1 MAFPGSIYAPP
12 GVYTQTN
19 FEAPQEAPI
28 AGVRLPILIGTGNE
42 ILQQVNLELTRGSS
56 SQVDQQIVLEDL
68 TGRAVINKLVSGEVV
83 LGDFD
88 GEIREIQVRNFPIV
102 TGDGSGTTTNNPAN
116 VFVTLNGE
124 PIVVLG
130 MEGERGLLTLS
141 TAPQLGDE
149 VRVTYFFN
157 REDTRVTDNVS
168 SQVTAEPALIRGEIG
183 QPVGGYVLTVDNNL
197 LNLRVDGTV
206 VNVNLGTGS
215 KDAPTLVTLINTAGT
230 GTSLNASTFTNNF
243 GDTAIQLVADRSLE
257 ILLGSANSVLGFTE
271 GDQTARR
278 RTFFTFQGPI
288 VDGSNGGITTTDPGD
303 VVVRVDNVQ
312 VVPDA
317 VDGANRSVTL
327 PFAPAPGSV
336 VTIQYF
342 FNTWQDTFDYLQN
355 INVTEVVRAG
365 IVPDDSTFTQG
376 VDYILKDDRI
386 LWGSS
391 FLVSAGEHTDGT
403 AFFDDTQI
411 TASLID
417 NKAFMEVATPVV
429 DQTVSPPTENRLD
442 FQLPFTPTTGNGRST
457 PLSQDLF
464 QSITNGRIDLPTF
477 RPDLIQAFWGWSVED
492 ALNRGEVEV
501 TKVDGS
507 VITLRD
513 SVPVGATVY
522 ANFYYNLL
530 QDETYTITSVVPGG
544 SGVGRYTVTDSND
557 DLVHIAKFGT
567 KSAGLGSV
575 TVQFPSGSELKPDVR
590 FEGGTQVEET
600 VTVTFSETDATI
612 AKFTVLGSDPYFTIQ
627 DASDH
632 ARLTVDNAALAG
644 GTTGIDLSRVNGV
657 EGLGFPAS
665 LLGEE
670 VVYDEDTG
678 LTTYSIDTGI
688 NDELSV
694 TFDGVLVTGTAAA
707 NATATVQDYADA
719 LNTAA
724 RFTTSNGPE
733 YSATTR
739 FLGNT
744 VVTAGEYDEL
754 VLSYTGD
761 VTGPSGLL
769 TATIPPATYGS
780 PATLATAV
788 ESAITTATAGISGLS
803 ISVSANADGQ
813 LQFKLESAADDDEF
827 TQSTGTITT
836 TFASAGAGDTI
847 TIGGVVL
854 TAVSGARTPGSDD
867 FQIDG
872 PIVDDNTLAAEIDAA
887 INDPL
892 NSFAS
897 SVVTSSV
904 ALNVVT
910 LTAVPLG
917 TLGDAV
923 TLATSNAPAYAL
935 SGGNL
940 TGGAD
945 NAGGFLEFVT
955 HGTPASDF
963 AVLAGISTDSVGGSQ
978 VKMLQTDVAR
988 RFTVSGSSGRLI
1000 YDRMVLRGRLV
1011 PGSGSLSSHHSE
1023 DQAGILVEGSSGA
1036 GQAGLVPQSVG
1047 IAGQR
1052 AVVQPATVVGSIPVS
1067 GNQVPTGT
1075 FADLRDGQPSVT
1087 FFADGGTQPKNNVL
1101 RVTVDGV
1108 AVAVTFADAT
1118 GTAIPSGGSA
1128 DVPLGPA
1135 TTPNTIIDQIR
1146 DAFVAAGLSADQV
1159 IQEGSGIRIVS
1170 ALSNGDSS
1178 VVVGNGSANSVL
1190 GFSQGTTADRTPV
1203 EAGKVASAL
1212 MAHHAATPSTFYLSY
1227 DSPTLTWFAA
1237 QALAGVVTDETNAE
1251 FLYLQSQANTGGGL
1265 GTSSNITW
1273 ETPSA
1278 GNGSVL
1284 LPGTRLLNV
1293 AGDGAAGEDGI
1304 SGFYVTSTDPEG
1316 SGSADTSVLNS
1327 GVGQDGNVSQT
1338 YRDAVTGL
1346 TFVVLPRD
1354 GGGTYPDGE
1363 SFTFEVRTEVA
1374 TDANIPISSISGTE
1388 VIVAN
1393 TFNVPSGDTALVE
1406 TFRKDGLEPR
1416 VGDQYFVTYNFQK
1429 TNFNVKFFTR
1439 TNAIEAEFGLAA
1451 PDNPLSLGGSLAK
1464 QNGSL
1469 IVGFKQVL
1477 RDEGAV
1483 TASIDK
1489 FATAVEELEGVLP
1502 GGASP
1507 DVLCPLPVGAN
1518 VTEHRNLLVQMGQ
1531 HADIQSSIRFRA
1543 ERTVISGMGAG
1554 FQPAD
1559 VSNIAQTVRRERV
1572 RVFYPDIVQITFTDA
1587 FGNEATTP
1595 IDGYYIAAGWLG
1607 FLTGTDTDV
1616 ATPWT
1621 AKRIIGFDRLL
1632 RNLSEVDK
1640 NTIAVTGVTV
1650 VEDRPASLRVRQGLT
1665 TDMRDVL
1672 RRTPTIITIADEVQ
1686 ERSRGAL
1693 DRFIGLKFLAG
1704 ILIQV
1709 EGAQSEVLKGLID
1722 EEILTAFAGVRA
1734 QTAPDN
1740 PTVAEVSAF
1749 YRPVFPLLFLVLTF
1763 GLRSSL

>member
-56 SQVDQQIVLEDL
+56 SQVDQQIVLEDE
-68 TGRAVINKLVSGEVV
+68 TGRAVVNELASGEVV

-88 GEIREIQVRNFPIV
+88 GSVRKIQVRNFPIV

-116 VFVTLNGE
+116 VVVTVNGE

-130 MEGERGLLTLS
+130 MDGERGILDLS
-141 TAPQLGDE
+141 VSPQLGDD
-149 VRVTYFFN
+149 VRATYFFN
-157 REDTRVTDNVS
+157 REDTRITDDVS
-168 SQVTAEPALIRGEIG
+168 AQVTADPALIQGEIG
-183 QPVGGYVLTVDNNL
+183 EPAGGYVLTTDNNAL
-197 LNLRVDGTV
+197 SIRVDGTV
-206 VNVNLGTGS
+206 VDVNLGTGS
-215 KDAPTLVTLINTAGT
+215 KGAATLVTLINTAGT
-230 GTSLNASTFTNNF
+230 GTSLSASTFTNNF
-243 GDTAIQLVADRSLE
+243 GDTAIQLIADQDLE
-257 ILLGSANSVLGFTE
+257 ILEGSANSVLGFTQ
-271 GDQTARR
+271 GDTTARR

-312 VVPDA
+312 VVPTS

-327 PFAPAPGSV
+327 PYAPAVGSV
-336 VTIQYF
+336 VTIQYY

-355 INVTEVVRAG
+355 INVTEIIRAG
-365 IVPDDSTFTQG
+365 IVPDDATFTQG
-376 VDYILKDDRI
+376 VDFILKDDRI
-386 LWGSS
+386 LWGSA
-391 FLVSAGEHTDGT
+391 FLVSAGEHTDGS
-403 AFFDDTQI
+403 AFFNDTQI
-411 TASLID
+411 TTSLID
-417 NKAFMEVATPVV
+417 NKAYMEVAEPVV
-429 DQTVSPPTENRLD
+429 DQTVSPPVENRLD

-464 QSITNGRIDLPTF
+464 QNITNGRIDLPTF
-477 RPDLIQAFWGWSVED
+477 RPDLIQAFWGFSVED

-507 VITLRD
+507 VITLAE

-530 QDETYTITSVVPGG
+530 QDATFTVTSEVSGG
-544 SGVGRYTVTDSND
+544 SGVGRYSITDSNGD
-557 DLVHIAKFGT
+557 PVHVAKFGT
-567 KSAGLGSV
+567 KSAGLGSIV
-575 TVQFPSGSELKPDVR
+575 VQFPSGSELKPDVR
-590 FEGGTQVEET
+590 FEGGTQLEET
-600 VTVTFSETDATI
+600 VTVTFDETDATI
-612 AKFTVLGSDPYFTIQ
+612 AKFTTLGSDPYFTIQ

-632 ARLTVDNAALAG
+632 ARFTVDSAALAG
-644 GTTGIDLSRVNGV
+644 GTVGIDLSRVNGV

-665 LLGEE
+665 LLGQE
-670 VVYDEDTG
+670 VVYDDDTG
-678 LTTYSIDTGI
+678 SLTYGVDAGI

-694 TFDGVLVTGTAAA
+694 TFDGVLVTGTAPA
-707 NATATVQDYADA
+707 NATATVADYVSAM
-719 LNTAA
+719 NSAA
-724 RFTTSNGPE
+724 RFTTANGPE

-739 FLGNT
+739 FLGDT
-744 VVTAGEYDEL
+744 VITASEYDEL

-769 TATIPPATYGS
+769 TATIAPATYGS

-788 ESAITTATAGISGLS
+788 EAAITAATAAITGLS
-803 ISVSANADGQ
+803 ITVSANADGQ
-813 LQFKLESAADDDEF
+813 LQFKMESAADADEF
-827 TQSTGTITT
+827 TQSTGTVLVT
-836 TFASAGAGDTI
+836 GAPLPAATDTI
-847 TIGGVVL
+847 TIGGVLL
-854 TAVSGARTPGSDD
+854 TAVAGARTPGADD
-867 FQIDG
+867 FDVSSGVPATIGAD
-872 PIVDDNTLAAEIDAA
+872 IVAA

-892 NSFAS
+892 NSFTGT
-897 SVVTSSV
+897 VTAVDSGGG
-904 ALNVVT
+904 LVT

-917 TLGDAV
+917 TLGDAI
-923 TLATSNAPAYAL
+923 TLATSNIPAFTL
-935 SGGNL
+935 SGATL
-940 TGGAD
+940 SGGAD

-963 AVLAGISTDSVGGSQ
+963 AVMAGVSTDTVGGAQ

-988 RFTVSGSSGRLI
+988 RFTVAGSSGRLI
-1000 YDRMVLRGRLV
+1000 YDRMILRGRIV
-1011 PGSGSLSSHHSE
+1011 PGAGSMTSHHAES
-1023 DQAGILVEGSSGA
+1023 QASVLVEGSNGSD
-1036 GQAGLVPQSVG
+1036 QAGLIPQSVG
-1047 IAGQR
+1047 VAGQR
-1052 AVVQPATVVGSIPVS
+1052 AVVQPATVASAIAVS

-1075 FADLRDGQPSVT
+1075 FGDLRDGQTSIT
-1087 FFADGGTQPKNNVL
+1087 FYADGGTQPQNNIF

-1108 AVAVTFADAT
+1108 AVTVEFADAT
-1118 GTAIPSGGSA
+1118 GTAIPNGGSA

-1135 TTPNTIIDQIR
+1135 TTADTVLDQIR
-1146 DAFVAAGLSADQV
+1146 DAFVAAGLAASQV
-1159 IQEGSGIRIVS
+1159 VQEGSGIRIVS

-1178 VVVGNGSANSVL
+1178 VVIGDGSANGVL
-1190 GFSQGTTADRTPV
+1190 GFSQGATSDRAPV
-1203 EAGKVASAL
+1203 EAGKMASAL
-1212 MAHHAATPSTFYLSY
+1212 MAHHAATPSAFYLGY
-1227 DSPTLTWFAA
+1227 DSPVLTYFAA
-1237 QALAGVVTDETNAE
+1237 QALAGVITDETNAE

-1273 ETPSA
+1273 EEPSA

-1284 LPGTRLLNV
+1284 LPGTGLLNEH
-1293 AGDGAAGEDGI
+1293 GDGAAGEDGI

-1327 GVGQDGNVSQT
+1327 GTGQDGNVSQT

-1346 TFVVLPRD
+1346 TFVVLARD
-1354 GGGTYPDGE
+1354 GGGTYPAGE
-1363 SFTFEVRTEVA
+1363 SFTFEVRVNVA
-1374 TDANIPISSISGTE
+1374 TDANIPISSIPGAE

-1393 TFNVPSGDTALVE
+1393 TFNVPPGDTALIE
-1406 TFRKDGLEPR
+1406 TFRKDGLEPK
-1416 VGDQYFVTYNFQK
+1416 VGDQYFVTYNFTK

-1439 TNAIEAEFGLAA
+1439 TNAIEAEFGLAT

-1477 RDEGAV
+1477 RDEGEA
-1483 TASIDK
+1483 TASISK
-1489 FATAVEELEGVLP
+1489 FATAVEELEGTLA

-1507 DVLCPLPVGAN
+1507 DVLCALPVGSTVN
-1518 VTEHRNLLVQMGQ
+1518 ELQSLLVQMGQ

-1559 VSNIAQTVRRERV
+1559 VSTVAQAVQRERV

-1650 VEDRPASLRVRQGLT
+1650 VEDRPSSLRVRQGLT

-1686 ERSRGAL
+1686 ERSRVAL

-1763 GLRSSL
+1763 GLRSTL

>member
-12 GVYTQTN
+12 NVYTQTN
-19 FEAPQEAPI
+19 FEAPQEAPV

-68 TGRAVINKLVSGEVV
+68 TGRAVVNVLASGAVV
-83 LGDFD
+83 LGDFN
-88 GEIREIQVRNFPIV
+88 GSIRKVQVRNFPIV

-116 VFVTLNGE
+116 VVVTVNGD

-130 MEGERGLLTLS
+130 MDGEKGILDLS
-141 TAPQLGDE
+141 VAPQLGDD
-149 VRVTYFFN
+149 VRATYFFN

-168 SQVTAEPALIRGEIG
+168 AQVTSDPALIRGEIG
-183 QPVGGYVLTVDNNL
+183 EPAGGYVLTTDNNL
-197 LNLRVDGTV
+197 FNLRVDGTV

-215 KDAPTLVTLINTAGT
+215 KSASTLVTLINTAGT
-230 GTSLNASTFTNNF
+230 GTSLSASTFTNNF
-243 GDTAIQLVADRSLE
+243 GATAIQLVADEDLE
-257 ILLGSANSVLGFTE
+257 ILDGSANSVIGFTT

-278 RTFFTFQGPI
+278 RVFYTFQGPI
-288 VDGSNGGITTTDPGD
+288 VDGSNGGVTTTDPGD

-312 VVPDA
+312 VIPTS
-317 VDGANRSVTL
+317 VDGANRAVTL
-327 PFAPAPGSV
+327 PFAPASGSL
-336 VTIQYF
+336 VTIQYY

-355 INVTEVVRAG
+355 INVTEIIRAG
-365 IVPDDSTFTQG
+365 IVPDDGTFTQG
-376 VDYILKDDRI
+376 VDFILKDDRI
-386 LWGSS
+386 LWGSA
-391 FLVSAGEHTDGT
+391 FLVTAGEHTSGS
-403 AFFDDTQI
+403 AFFNDTQI
-411 TASLID
+411 TTSLID
-417 NKAFMEVATPVV
+417 NKAYMEVAEPVV
-429 DQTVSPPTENRLD
+429 DQTVSPPVENRRD

-464 QSITNGRIDLPTF
+464 NNITNGRIDLPTF

-501 TKVDGS
+501 VRVDGS
-507 VITLRD
+507 VMTLKD

-530 QDETYTITSVVPGG
+530 QDATFTITSEVPGG
-544 SGVGRYTVTDSND
+544 SGVGRYSITDSNGD
-557 DLVHIAKFGT
+557 PVHIARFGT
-567 KSAGLGSV
+567 KSAGLGSIV
-575 TVQFPSGSELKPDVR
+575 VQFPSGSELKPDVR
-590 FEGGTQVEET
+590 FEGGDQLEET
-600 VTVTFSETDATI
+600 VTVTFDETDATI
-612 AKFTVLGSDPYFTIQ
+612 AKFTVLGPDPYYTIQ

-644 GTTGIDLSRVNGV
+644 GTVGIDLSRVNGV

-665 LLGEE
+665 LLGNE
-670 VVYDEDTG
+670 VVYDDDSG
-678 LTTYSIDTGI
+678 SLTYSVDTGI

-707 NATATVQDYADA
+707 NATATVQDYVDA
-719 LNTAA
+719 MNQAA
-724 RFTTSNGPE
+724 RFTTANGPE
-733 YSATTR
+733 YAATTR

-744 VVTAGEYDEL
+744 VITAGEYDEL

-769 TATIPPATYGS
+769 TATIAPATYGS
-780 PATLATAV
+780 PATLAAAV
-788 ESAITTATAGISGLS
+788 ESAIATATGAITGLS
-803 ISVSANADGQ
+803 ITVSANANGQ
-813 LQFKLESAADDDEF
+813 LLFKLESAADADEY
-827 TQSTGTITT
+827 TQATGTITT

-847 TIGGVVL
+847 TIGGTVL
-854 TAVSGARTPGSDD
+854 TAVSGARTPGADD

-872 PIVDDNTLAAEIDAA
+872 GIVDDDTLAAEIAAA

-892 NSFAS
+892 NSFTTIVTAS
-897 SVVTSSV
+897 AT
-904 ALNVVT
+904 LNVVT

-917 TLGDAV
+917 TDGNTI

-935 SGGNL
+935 SGALLG
-940 TGGAD
+940 GGAD

-955 HGTPASDF
+955 HGTPAQDF
-963 AVLAGISTDSVGGSQ
+963 AVLAGVSTSTVGGSQ

-988 RFTVSGSSGRLI
+988 RFTVAGASGRLI
-1000 YDRMVLRGRLV
+1000 YDRMILRGRIV
-1011 PGSGSLSSHHSE
+1011 PGSGSMTSHHVE
-1023 DQAGILVEGSSGA
+1023 AQAGILVEGSNGS
-1036 GQAGLVPQSVG
+1036 GQAALTPQSRG
-1047 IAGQR
+1047 LAGQR
-1052 AVVQPATVVGSIPVS
+1052 AVVQPASVASAIPVS

-1075 FADLRDGQPSVT
+1075 FTDLRDGQTSIT
-1087 FFADGGTQPKNNVL
+1087 FFADGGTQPQNNIF

-1108 AVAVTFADAT
+1108 AVTVTFADAT
-1118 GTAIPSGGSA
+1118 GTAIPAAGSA

-1135 TTPNTIIDQIR
+1135 TTANTVLDQIR
-1146 DAFVAAGLSADQV
+1146 DAFVAAGLLASQV
-1159 IQEGSGIRIVS
+1159 VQEGSGIRILS
-1170 ALSNGDSS
+1170 ALSSGDSS
-1178 VVVGNGSANSVL
+1178 VVIGDGSANAVL
-1190 GFSQGTTADRTPV
+1190 GFSQGATSDRTPV
-1203 EAGKVASAL
+1203 EAGKMASAL
-1212 MAHHAATPSTFYLSY
+1212 MAHHAATPSAFYLGY

-1284 LPGTRLLNV
+1284 LPGTGLLNV
-1293 AGDGAAGEDGI
+1293 TGDGAAGEDGI

-1316 SGSADTSVLNS
+1316 SGSANTSVLNS
-1327 GVGQDGNVSQT
+1327 GVGQDGNVGQT

-1354 GGGTYPDGE
+1354 GGGTYPAGE
-1363 SFTFEVRTEVA
+1363 SFTFEVRVDVP
-1374 TDANIPISSISGTE
+1374 TDANIPISSVPGAE

-1393 TFNVPSGDTALVE
+1393 TFNVPAGDTAVIE
-1406 TFRKDGLEPR
+1406 TFRKDGLEPK
-1416 VGDQYFVTYNFQK
+1416 VGDQYFVTYNFTK

-1439 TNAIEAEFGLAA
+1439 TNAIEAEFGLAT
-1451 PDNPLSLGGSLAK
+1451 PDNPLALGGSLAK

-1477 RDEGAV
+1477 RDEGEA
-1483 TASIDK
+1483 TASITK
-1489 FATAVEELEGVLP
+1489 FATAVEELEGILP

-1507 DVLCPLPVGAN
+1507 DVLCPLPVGSTVN
-1518 VTEHRNLLVQMGQ
+1518 ELQNLLVQMGQ

-1554 FQPAD
+1554 FQPAN
-1559 VSNIAQTVRRERV
+1559 VSTIAQTVQRERV

-1587 FGNEATTP
+1587 FGNEASTP

-1650 VEDRPASLRVRQGLT
+1650 VEDRPSSLRVRHGLT
-1665 TDMRDVL
+1665 TDMRDIL

-1686 ERSRGAL
+1686 ERSRVSL
-1693 DRFIGLKFLAG
+1693 DKFIGLKFLAG

-1763 GLRSSL
+1763 GLRSTL